1 MNGKYYIKFGL
12 HNKNNAGSKAMKDVM
27 ELLEKSGYHAVLSL
41 PVNCSKWMKTI
52 DIPLL
57 LFTLFFRG
65 GKGGAVLYF
74 VPSNSFRIWLLGI
87 LRNLLGFQLV
97 CFINDVESMRMEDL
111 LERRKKE
118 IDAIACADVIL
129 APNENSCRILRED
142 YGIYKR
148 MIPVQVWDYLHPK
161 SFCDSYPDG
170 SICFAGNLMKA
181 PFINQLHRLNLSF
194 KIWGDGCSPKKVG
207 NLQFMGVESP
217 EYLPIEIRHSSWGL
231 VWDGTSI
238 ETCAGLLGTY
248 QRFNNP
254 HKCGLY
260 LASGIPVIVWRES
273 GMASFVE
280 HHQVGICVSSLYEAE
295 HIIHTMKD
303 EEYEHYRKN
312 AAAMAPLLRKGFFFL
327 SALSEI

>member
-1 MNGKYYIKFGL
+1 MGGKYYIKFGV
-12 HNKNNAGSKAMKDVM
+12 HNRNNAGSKAMKDVM
-27 ELLEKSGYHAVLSL
+27 ELLEMSGFHAVLSL
-41 PVNCSKWMKTI
+41 PVNISKWMKTI

-57 LFTLFFRG
+57 LFTLFFRV
-65 GKGGAVLYF
+65 GKRGTILYF
-74 VPSNSFRIWLLGI
+74 VPSNSLRIWLLAK
-87 LRNLLGFQLV
+87 LRDLLGFQLV
-97 CFINDVESMRMEDL
+97 CFINDVESMRMEKML
-111 LERRKKE
+111 GRRKLE
-118 IDAIACADVIL
+118 IDAIAYADVIL
-129 APNENSCRILRED
+129 VPNENSSKILRED

-148 MIPVQVWDYLHPK
+148 MIPVQIWDYLHPK
-161 SFCDSYPDG
+161 PFIDSYPDG
-170 SICFAGNLMKA
+170 TVCFAGNLMKS
-181 PFINQLHRLNLSF
+181 PFINQLHGLSLSF
-194 KIWGDGCSPKKVG
+194 KIWGEGCSKNG
-207 NLQFMGVESP
+207 FDNLRFMGTESP
-217 EYLPIEIRHSSWGL
+217 ENLLIEIRHSSWGL

-238 ETCAGLLGTY
+238 ETCAGLMGTY

-273 GMASFVE
+273 GMVSFVE

-327 SALSEI
+327 SALGEI

>member
-1 MNGKYYIKFGL
+1 MSGKYYIKFGQR
-12 HNKNNAGSKAMKDVM
+12 KQYNAGAKAVKDVM
-27 ELLEKSGYHAVLSL
+27 NLLDKEGFRAVLSL
-41 PVNCSKWMKTI
+41 PVYYNKWLKLVDVPI
-52 DIPLL
+52 L
-57 LFTLFFRG
+57 LFILFFRVG
-65 GKGGAVLYF
+65 RNGMLLYI
-74 VPSNSFRIWLLGI
+74 VPSNSFRIWLLGKV
-87 LRNLLGFQLV
+87 RNLLGFKLV
-97 CFINDVESMRMEDL
+97 CFINDVESMRSEQMWGQ
-111 LERRKKE
+111 RKVE

-295 HIIHTMKD
+295 HIIHAMTD